1 MRHKKE
7 KEIARQKE
15 IYLEISVLLL
25 FLTIL
30 ILTLSI
36 IEYFPQC
43 MNNQEKHTRFDV
55 RIFNED
61 THDECLCACD
71 ANFSL
76 DRNAF
81 IYESNQKGR

>member
-1 MRHKKE
+1 MGFEKE
-7 KEIARQKE
+7 KEIARKKE

-55 RIFNED
+55 HIVNED
-61 THDECLCACD
+61 TYDECLCACD

-76 DRNAF
+76 NKNAY
-81 IYESNQKGR
+81 IYESNQRGK